1 MKIASVTQL
10 ALLSFIL
17 TACGGDSSGDEG
29 SERTTGETPTD
40 VNDQPSD
47 GDSTPDADDSNSSDS
62 GSDND
67 DSAGNTDDSDDGAGS
82 GIGGNT
88 DGDSSSGDGDTG
100 GNPDTDNAGSGD
112 GSDSGNSD
120 SGNSDNNTG
129 SDDNAGSDDSNSN
142 TGGSDDN
149 AGSDDNSGAD
159 DNAGSGDN
167 SDADDSSSGSDDS
180 ASDDPTLACLPEWGQ
195 EMLDSINQYRSQAR
209 QCGDD
214 FMPAVEPLTWQ
225 CQLTTSSQAH
235 ADDMAINNFFSHTGS
250 DGLSMRNRIDATG
263 YQWSRIGE
271 NIAAGYANVS
281 SAMQGWINSPGHCS
295 NIMNADFTEVGV
307 ALTRT
312 TTADYPT
319 YWVQNFGRPR

>member
-17 TACGGDSSGDEG
+17 TACGGDSSSDEG
-29 SERTTGETPTD
+29 SERTTGETPTSD
-40 VNDQPSD
+40 ENDQPND
-47 GDSTPDADDSNSSDS
+47 GDSTPDADDSNSSGS

-67 DSAGNTDDSDDGAGS
+67 DGAGNTDDSDDGAGS

-88 DGDSSSGDGDTG
+88 EGDSGSGDSGSVDSG
-100 GNPDTDNAGSGD
+100 GNPDA
-112 GSDSGNSD
+112 
-120 SGNSDNNTG
+120 DNNTG
-129 SDDNAGSDDSNSN
+129 SDDNAGSDDSDSN
-142 TGGSDDN
+142 TDDSDDN
-149 AGSDDNSGAD
+149 ADSDDNSGAD
-159 DNAGSGDN
+159 DSAGSGDN
-167 SDADDSSSGSDDS
+167 TDADDNSSGSDDS
-180 ASDDPTLACLPEWGQ
+180 AGDDSNSDDPTLACLPEWGQ

-235 ADDMAINNFFSHTGS
+235 ADDMATNNFFSHTGS

-281 SAMQGWINSPGHCS
+281 SVMQGWINSPGHCS